1 MTTHNPVVPEG
12 TRLVLISEE
21 LARLWGTRTESGDLL
36 TFEWGEPD
44 GNGWYTPTFTAH
56 ADDNPTQALR
66 DRVAELEHRIR
77 DFAETWHVAS
87 GHDGFVRECG
97 WSTCLGLLTGHVKR
111 GADLDLAEIR

>member
-1 MTTHNPVVPEG
+1 MAPEMPPEG
-12 TRLVLISEE
+12 TRLIVISEA
-21 LARLWGTRTESGDLL
+21 LAESWGTRTESGDLL

-44 GNGWYTPTFTAH
+44 ANGWYAPTFTAH
-56 ADDNPTQALR
+56 TDDNPTQALR

-87 GHDGFVRECG
+87 GHDGSVRECG

-111 GADLDLAEIR
+111 GADLDLAAIR